1 MKTQGGEAVAC
12 VVFCTAFAF
21 NSPCVGGQRRLT
33 LSASLR
39 RHNKVPQG
47 AAMASSVWK
56 GYLSFGLLSIPIR
69 LFTAARGDRIGLNQ
83 LHEVCHSRIKMPLF
97 CPTCD
102 RKVERS
108 EIVKGYEYE
117 KDQYVLFS
125 DEDLDKI
132 EPESARAMEILEFV
146 KVDEIDPLYYDA
158 SYYLTPEEEGK
169 KAYSLLLKAMED
181 SGYAAIAKVTMHQ
194 REHIVVIRARA
205 EGMTL
210 HTMFY
215 QSEIR
220 EVAEFSHQDKV
231 EPKEQ
236 EKKLAVQL
244 IDSLAATFEPAKY
257 RDEYQESMRAMISA
271 KQKGQEVTATVHP
284 QRAPVIDLMDA
295 LRKSINAKPAA
306 SGKKPPVRVINAAP
320 AAKKASK
327 KATG

>member
-1 MKTQGGEAVAC
+1 
-12 VVFCTAFAF
+12 
-21 NSPCVGGQRRLT
+21 
-33 LSASLR
+33 
-39 RHNKVPQG
+39 
-47 AAMASSVWK
+47 MASSVWK

-69 LFTAARGDRIGLNQ
+69 LFTAARGERISLNQ

-108 EIVKGYEYE
+108 EIIKGYEFE

-169 KAYSLLLKAMED
+169 KAYSLLLKAMEE
-181 SGYAAIAKVTMHQ
+181 SNYAAIAKVTMHQ
-194 REHIVVIRARA
+194 REHIVVIRPRA

-220 EVAEFSHQDKV
+220 EVAEFSHQEKV

-236 EKKLAVQL
+236 EKKLAMQL
-244 IDSLAATFEPAKY
+244 IDSLAAPFEPEKY
-257 RDEYQESMRAMISA
+257 RDEYQESMRSMIAA
-271 KQKGQEVTATVHP
+271 KQKGQEVAGTVHP
-284 QRAPVIDLMDA
+284 ARAPVIDLMDA
-295 LRKSINAKPAA
+295 LKKSINAKPAA
-306 SGKKPPVRVINAAP
+306 SAKKPPLRVVPPAATP
-320 AAKKASK
+320 AAKKSSK

>member
-1 MKTQGGEAVAC
+1 
-12 VVFCTAFAF
+12 
-21 NSPCVGGQRRLT
+21 
-33 LSASLR
+33 
-39 RHNKVPQG
+39 
-47 AAMASSVWK
+47 MASSVWK

-69 LFTAARGDRIGLNQ
+69 LFTAARGERISLNQ
-83 LHEVCHSRIKMPLF
+83 LHEVCHTRIKMPLF

-132 EPESARAMEILEFV
+132 EPDSARAMEILEFV

-158 SYYLTPEEEGK
+158 SYYLTPEDEGK

-194 REHIVVIRARA
+194 REHIVVIRAR
-205 EGMTL
+205 EQGMTL

-220 EVAEFSHQDKV
+220 EVAEFTHQDKV

-236 EKKLAVQL
+236 EKKLAMQL
-244 IDSLAATFEPAKY
+244 IESLAATFEPEKY
-257 RDEYQESMRAMISA
+257 RDEYTESMRSLITA
-271 KQKGQEVTATVHP
+271 KQKGQEVTATTHP
-284 QRAPVIDLMDA
+284 VRAPVIDLMDA

-306 SGKKPPVRVINAAP
+306 SAGKKPPVRSISSASQTTQSTR
-320 AAKKASK
+320 KSSK
-327 KATG
+327 KAVG

>member
-1 MKTQGGEAVAC
+1 
-12 VVFCTAFAF
+12 
-21 NSPCVGGQRRLT
+21 
-33 LSASLR
+33 
-39 RHNKVPQG
+39 
-47 AAMASSVWK
+47 MASSVWK

-69 LFTAARGDRIGLNQ
+69 LFTAARSERIGLNQ

-108 EIVKGYEYE
+108 EIIKGYEYE

-132 EPESARAMEILEFV
+132 EPDSARAMEILEFV

-158 SYYLTPEEEGK
+158 SYYLTPEEEGE
-169 KAYSLLLKAMED
+169 KAYSLLLKAMEE

-194 REHIVVIRARA
+194 REHIVVIRPRA

-220 EVAEFSHQDKV
+220 GVAEFSRQDKV

-236 EKKLAVQL
+236 EKKLAMQL
-244 IDSLAATFEPAKY
+244 IESLAATFEPAKY
-257 RDEYQESMRAMISA
+257 RDEYQQSMRTLIAA
-271 KQKGQEVTATVHP
+271 KQKGQEVIGTVHP

-295 LRKSINAKPAA
+295 LRKSINAKPTA
-306 SGKKPPVRVINAAP
+306 STAKKPPVRAISSASQATR
-320 AAKKASK
+320 KSSK

>member
-1 MKTQGGEAVAC
+1 
-12 VVFCTAFAF
+12 
-21 NSPCVGGQRRLT
+21 
-33 LSASLR
+33 
-39 RHNKVPQG
+39 
-47 AAMASSVWK
+47 MASSVWK

-220 EVAEFSHQDKV
+220 AVEEFSHQDKV

-236 EKKLAVQL
+236 EKKLAMQL

-284 QRAPVIDLMDA
+284 TRAPVIDLMDA

-306 SGKKPPVRVINAAP
+306 SGKKPPVRAINSAP
-320 AAKKASK
+320 AAKKSSK